1 MLEQVSDE
9 RIGHMADFKIGVIVD
24 SFKLGLVDGI
34 KKAEEIGADGIQMY
48 AAYGDTSPSLMTGV
62 KRRELK
68 NYVYDHGMVFSA
80 MLGELGGHGLSIP
93 RQQVE
98 RIELLKRVMDMG
110 MDLGTNIVTTHIGVV
125 PEDSTHERYKILQE
139 ACHQLSDYG
148 HKMGGYFAIET
159 GPERTKVLGDFLR
172 SFGSKAMC
180 VNYDP
185 ANLVMV
191 TGDDPVLGIDHV
203 SEFIVHTHAKD
214 GIRLHD
220 NDPEYVYACFAEG
233 DIDAINGLDGFQE
246 VPLGQGDVNFVA
258 YLKALKRIGYNGF
271 LTIERECGDRP
282 AEDIRI
288 AVNFLK
294 DIMKA

>member
-1 MLEQVSDE
+1 ME
-9 RIGHMADFKIGVIVD
+9 DFKIGVIVD
-24 SFKLGLVDGI
+24 SFKMDLMEGI
-34 KKAEEIGADGIQMY
+34 KKAKEVGADGIQMY
-48 AAYGDTSPSLMTGV
+48 SAYGDTSPSAMTKI

-68 NYVYDHGMVFSA
+68 KFVYNNGMVFSA

-93 RQQVE
+93 EQHKE
-98 RIELLKRVMDMG
+98 RIELLKRIMDLG

-125 PEDSTHERYKILQE
+125 PENTTHERYKILQD
-139 ACHQLSDYG
+139 ACHQLSEYG

-159 GPERTKVLGDFLR
+159 GPESTEVLGNFLR

-191 TGDDPVLGIDHV
+191 TGDDPVSGIDHV

-214 GIRLHD
+214 GIRLHE
-220 NDPEYVYACFAEG
+220 NDPEYVYDCFAKG
-233 DIDAINGLDGFQE
+233 DIDALNALDGFQE
-246 VPLGQGDVNFVA
+246 LPLGKGDVNYVP
-258 YLKALKRIGYNGF
+258 YLKALKHIGYNGF
-271 LTIERECGDRP
+271 LTIERECGDKP
-282 AEDIRI
+282 VEDIKM

-294 DIMKA
+294 DIMKDIQ